1 MNIVVITGLS
11 GAGKSYAVKFF
22 EDMGYYCVDNMP
34 PKLMLPFIKMPGRA
48 EDSEENIA
56 FVIDIRGGSQFG
68 TLIPALSELEDNG
81 FSYKI
86 LFLKASLDVLVTR
99 YKENR
104 RIHPL
109 AEQGDLIN
117 GIEKEKSILSS
128 VKEIADVIIDTSN
141 ITVNELKEKLEK
153 YFSKEKKLSKFI
165 INITSFG
172 FKHGIPQD
180 SDLVF
185 DVRFIRNPFYIDK
198 LKNLSGLDKDVEEY
212 VLENRI
218 TEKFISKTL
227 DLLYFLIPKY
237 IDEGKKQLLI
247 SIGCTGGR
255 HRSVAISAKIAKE
268 LQSKKYNIFV
278 DHRDVNKNNKGQT

>member
-34 PKLMLPFIKMPGRA
+34 PKLMLPFIKMPGRS
-48 EDSEENIA
+48 EDSDENIA
-56 FVIDIRGGSQFG
+56 FVIDIRGGAQFN
-68 TLIPALSELEDNG
+68 TLIPALSELKSNG

-86 LFLKASLDVLVTR
+86 LFLKANLDVLVAR
-99 YKENR
+99 YKESR

-117 GIEKEKSILSS
+117 GIEKENMILSA
-128 VKEIADVIIDTSN
+128 VREIADVIIDTSN
-141 ITVNELKEKLEK
+141 ITVNEFREKLEK

-172 FKHGIPQD
+172 FKHGIPRD

-185 DVRFIRNPFYIDK
+185 DVRFIRNPFYIDS
-198 LKNLSGLDKDVEEY
+198 LKNLTGLDKEVEEY
-212 VLENRI
+212 VLKNKV
-218 TEKFISKTL
+218 TEKFIIKTL
-227 DLLYFLIPKY
+227 DLLLFLIPKY

-247 SIGCTGGR
+247 SIGCTGGK
-255 HRSVAISAKIAKE
+255 HRSVTISAEIAKE

-278 DHRDVNKNNKGQT
+278 DHRDVYRNNGR